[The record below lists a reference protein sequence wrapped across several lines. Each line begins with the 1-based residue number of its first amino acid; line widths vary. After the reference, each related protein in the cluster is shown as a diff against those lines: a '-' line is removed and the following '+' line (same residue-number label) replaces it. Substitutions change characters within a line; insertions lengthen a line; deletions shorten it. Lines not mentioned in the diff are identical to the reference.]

1 MRSREKGSLPD
12 YQEVKL
18 FPNWRNESYTISR
31 RARGGG
37 NCCPANRSG
46 RTFGFLSF
54 PDSGSDGGMH
64 KLRNLLGQDLW
75 LIYRNKGARVR
86 KALQGRVRKS
96 LLETKG
102 KA

>member
-1 MRSREKGSLPD
+1 
-12 YQEVKL
+12 
-18 FPNWRNESYTISR
+18 
-31 RARGGG
+31 
-37 NCCPANRSG
+37 
-46 RTFGFLSF
+46 
-54 PDSGSDGGMH
+54 MH